1 MNSDV
6 SIHQK
11 HLRFF
16 VTEVFKSVNNLNPHF
31 MWDYF
36 KMNVLPYDLWK
47 ENTLMITPSFA
58 TFNSAWNKFTLI
70 PR

>member
-11 HLRFF
+11 HLCFF

-36 KMNVLPYDLWK
+36 KINFLPYDLWK
-47 ENTLMITPSFA
+47 GNTLMIAPCFA
-58 TFNSAWNKFTLI
+58 TFNSTWNKFILI

>member
-1 MNSDV
+1 
-6 SIHQK
+6 
-11 HLRFF
+11 
-16 VTEVFKSVNNLNPHF
+16 

-36 KMNVLPYDLWK
+36 KMNVLPHDLWK
-47 ENTLMITPSFA
+47 GNTLMITPSFA

>member
-11 HLRFF
+11 LLRFF

-36 KMNVLPYDLWK
+36 KMNVLPYDLGK
-47 ENTLMITPSFA
+47 EIH
-58 TFNSAWNKFTLI
+58 
-70 PR
+70 